1 MSASRARV
9 MLALHV
15 LLLFY
20 SLSDVA
26 SKLASGFD
34 FFNMGFLVCYGIV
47 LGILAVYAIGWQQI
61 IKRIPLTTAYANR
74 GITVVWGVVWGALFF
89 QEAITPFKLL
99 GATMIVAGIMLFAA
113 ADSED
118 AGDGA

>member
-34 FFNMGFLVCYGIV
+34 FFSMGFLVCYGIV

-89 QEAITPFKLL
+89 QEAITPFMLL